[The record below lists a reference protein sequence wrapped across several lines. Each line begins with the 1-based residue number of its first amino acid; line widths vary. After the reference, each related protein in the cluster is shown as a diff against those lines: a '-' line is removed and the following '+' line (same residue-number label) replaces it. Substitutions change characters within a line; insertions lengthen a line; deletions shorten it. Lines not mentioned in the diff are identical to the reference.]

1 MSALGPET
9 ISLTTSCGF
18 VVPASDG
25 VNLCSAA
32 LWWIKYNKQLINHII
47 SAFASHCFLH
57 FQHKC
62 TMAAGHLAAI
72 NFTQSGSKK
81 GRQQSGEW
89 RNKEWGP
96 QLCHAILAPLSLSP
110 RATPGA
116 SHPSSLSLVQ
126 SQWCMTTIT
135 EHNDS
140 SARNL
145 LFHCKAKKEE
155 DLWRKRRGDKT
166 TWERRG
172 GNWKGKKCVEEEEE
186 DDVSHHLGMWR
197 RKMG

>member
-1 MSALGPET
+1 M
-9 ISLTTSCGF
+9 
-18 VVPASDG
+18 V
-25 VNLCSAA
+25 
-32 LWWIKYNKQLINHII
+32 
-47 SAFASHCFLH
+47 
-57 FQHKC
+57 
-62 TMAAGHLAAI
+62 AGHLAAI

-89 RNKEWGP
+89 RNKEWGS

-110 RATPGA
+110 CATPGV

-145 LFHCKAKKEE
+145 YFTARPRRRKTCGGKGEE
-155 DLWRKRRGDKT
+155 TKLLGAEGGKLKGGKSVWRR
-166 TWERRG
+166 
-172 GNWKGKKCVEEEEE
+172 
-186 DDVSHHLGMWR
+186 R
-197 RKMG
+197 RKMMCLTISGCGGGRWGRWRRRRENSESSGP